1 MSRRVRLTYQGSV
14 RCQGTP
20 APKIYL
26 QQRPHVMRWRHFIND
41 FQQIP
46 EKSVVCGIFVSLI
59 VATYLLG
66 LESNGGDG
74 I

>member
-1 MSRRVRLTYQGSV
+1 MTSQGSV

-26 QQRPHVMRWRHFIND
+26 QQRPHAMRWRHFIND

-46 EKSVVCGIFVSLI
+46 EKLAVCWIFVSLI
-59 VATYLLG
+59 VATYLQG
-66 LESNGGDG
+66 LESNGGYG
-74 I
+74 IRHP